1 MKSQGTNCELFLT
14 VGGGAPHSPLFAQ
27 CAFAGAAR
35 KNRAVHKVGGPV
47 PDSVR
52 SVYDLDADLLAGALG
67 NGLDDRA
74 DLFGNAALP
83 ADEFSHILGRNT
95 KFKHSRLAFYL
106 SDRNAVG
113 IVNQT
118 FCHIQQKIL
127 HASTPDLQDVC
138 LLEKTADSIAGLC
151 TVLDL
156 SLIHI

>member
-14 VGGGAPHSPLFAQ
+14 VGGGVPHSPLFAQ

-52 SVYDLDADLLAGALG
+52 SVYDLDADPLAGALG

-83 ADEFSHILGRNT
+83 ADEFSHILGDVYKRQDR
-95 KFKHSRLAFYL
+95 HS
-106 SDRNAVG
+106 AVEHTQG
-113 IVNQT
+113 
-118 FCHIQQKIL
+118 
-127 HASTPDLQDVC
+127 A
-138 LLEKTADSIAGLC
+138 
-151 TVLDL
+151 LDL
-156 SLIHI
+156 DRKVHMARSVDDVDPHALPTVSYTHLSC